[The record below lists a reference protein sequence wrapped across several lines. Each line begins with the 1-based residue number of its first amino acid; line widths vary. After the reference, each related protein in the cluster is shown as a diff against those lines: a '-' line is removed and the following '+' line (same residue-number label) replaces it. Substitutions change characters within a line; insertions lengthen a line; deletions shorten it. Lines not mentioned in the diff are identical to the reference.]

1 VRAIAS
7 VRERI
12 TSPEA
17 QDLFKRWFDASPFYS
32 GTVVAN
38 RLGWQVGRTLAKE
51 VSLRLRQVPAGP
63 ALPTTLA
70 DALERDGIVVIPNY
84 LSSEDAARVRA
95 AHRHYGS
102 SPHVRDIG
110 QENESRITFRTGRVA
125 RDSPGD
131 DGDLLLRLFGA
142 DPLMIALAEQVI
154 RRRITPPLPLV
165 YQHLEVPDHVL
176 DSYDREQ
183 LLHADKHYPC
193 AKAIYC
199 VDAVTEESSPF
210 IYCVGSHRL
219 TPERLAYE
227 RAMSIREAEL
237 RAGRRPHLVDEGSDE
252 IDFER
257 SRNVIGR
264 EFRRRLG
271 LVERPIVAEANTLV
285 VVNNRGFHRRGSLA
299 PGHSRRTLWVN
310 FYMYQRPWYGRLAF
324 RATKLL
330 VDTDNVSRAPSAI
343 HSQES

>member
-176 DSYDREQ
+176 DSYDRSPYSPQ
-183 LLHADKHYPC
+183 PG
-193 AKAIYC
+193 AIPFIDLDNRFVLIGASY
-199 VDAVTEESSPF
+199 DPAVLEGKSVTQIARALSHPSSP
-210 IYCVGSHRL
+210 I
-219 TPERLAYE
+219 AQD
-227 RAMSIREAEL
+227 
-237 RAGRRPHLVDEGSDE
+237 VDGT
-252 IDFER
+252 
-257 SRNVIGR
+257 
-264 EFRRRLG
+264 
-271 LVERPIVAEANTLV
+271 AN
-285 VVNNRGFHRRGSLA
+285 
-299 PGHSRRTLWVN
+299 
-310 FYMYQRPWYGRLAF
+310 
-324 RATKLL
+324 LL
-330 VDTDNVSRAPSAI
+330 VAAI
-343 HSQES
+343 SHATGIQPNP